1 MEQHRTRP
9 PQSRPRRGRAPLPP
23 QAQGEPGDG
32 RATAPSVDSATVYR
46 AGGGQGRRLPPLLRA
61 LRRFPDPR
69 LTGLG
74 SGLFCGASMLVL
86 GFLDGLLFGGAVAV
100 YGVFFVL
107 VSGLTA
113 GWVRKADLVTAP
125 VAVPIA
131 FALGAFFVGDGGD
144 GLSGHLAGLV
154 TTLATSAGWLYGGTL
169 VAGLIVAVRKVRLMA
184 RKAAAQRRNGQ
195 QEPTEQRQAQKA
207 PKPRRA

>member
-23 QAQGEPGDG
+23 QAQGESGDG
-32 RATAPSVDSATVYR
+32 PTGAPSVESATVCR
-46 AGGGQGRRLPPLLRA
+46 AGGGQGRRLPPLVRA

-74 SGLFCGASMLVL
+74 SGLFAAASMLVL

-144 GLSGHLAGLV
+144 GLTGRLAGLV

-169 VAGLIVAVRKVRLMA
+169 VAGLIVTVRKVRLMA
-184 RKAAAQRRNGQ
+184 RKAAAQRRAAR
-195 QEPTEQRQAQKA
+195 QEPAEHQQPQKA

>member
-1 MEQHRTRP
+1 MEQHRTRS

-32 RATAPSVDSATVYR
+32 RAAVPAAESAAVYR
-46 AGGGQGRRLPPLLRA
+46 AGGGPGRRMPPLVRA
-61 LRRFPDPR
+61 LRRFPNPR

-74 SGLFCGASMLVL
+74 SGLFCAASMLVL
-86 GFLDGLLFGGAVAV
+86 GFLDGALFGGSVAA

-125 VAVPIA
+125 VAAPIA
-131 FALGAFFVGDGGD
+131 FALGAFFVGAGD
-144 GLSGHLAGLV
+144 GLSGRLAGLV

-169 VAGLIVAVRKVRLMA
+169 VAGLVVAVRKVRLMA
-184 RKAAAQRRNGQ
+184 RKAAVQRRAGQ
-195 QEPTEQRQAQKA
+195 QNRPEPAQKA